1 MAGKRRS
8 KKKKVLFAVEILVL
22 LVFIGGLY
30 VYGQLNTKLDKIQQ
44 PVLDESKIKVNQEVQ
59 DSINSETSTLTG
71 YTTYALFGIDTVTK
85 TLLLVAKTVIRSL
98 LRVSTMIPKT

>member
-44 PVLDESKIKVNQEVQ
+44 PVLEESKIKVNQEVQ
-59 DSINSETSTLTG
+59 DNDC
-71 YTTYALFGIDTVTK
+71 F
-85 TLLLVAKTVIRSL
+85 
-98 LRVSTMIPKT
+98 

>member
-44 PVLDESKIKVNQEVQ
+44 PVLDESKIKVK
-59 DSINSETSTLTG
+59 
-71 YTTYALFGIDTVTK
+71 K
-85 TLLLVAKTVIRSL
+85 TLLLAAKTVIRSL

>member
-59 DSINSETSTLTG
+59 DSINSETSTLW
-71 YTTYALFGIDTVTK
+71 YILSA
-85 TLLLVAKTVIRSL
+85 
-98 LRVSTMIPKT
+98 

>member
-44 PVLDESKIKVNQEVQ
+44 PVLDESKIKEPG
-59 DSINSETSTLTG
+59 SSG
-71 YTTYALFGIDTVTK
+71 FY
-85 TLLLVAKTVIRSL
+85 
-98 LRVSTMIPKT
+98 